1 MDEYGQMI
9 SRQKKWMF
17 YYLAILALGTAVTSY
32 HSIFN
37 GLLLGSAVSFYNLWL
52 LQRKIKKLGE
62 AIVNDTK
69 VFGLGTFVRFG
80 SVAAVVLLAIE
91 FEQYFHFIAVII
103 GLMTMYLVIMI
114 DGLLF
119 LTRD

>member
-1 MDEYGQMI
+1 MHEYEQMI

-17 YYLAILALGTAVTSY
+17 YYLAILALGTALTSY

-52 LQRKIKKLGE
+52 LQRKMKKLGE
-62 AIVNDTK
+62 AIVNNK
-69 VFGLGTFVRFG
+69 KIFSLGTLVRFG
-80 SVAAVVLLAIE
+80 SIAVSVLIALE

-103 GLMTMYLVIMI
+103 GLMTMYVVIMV